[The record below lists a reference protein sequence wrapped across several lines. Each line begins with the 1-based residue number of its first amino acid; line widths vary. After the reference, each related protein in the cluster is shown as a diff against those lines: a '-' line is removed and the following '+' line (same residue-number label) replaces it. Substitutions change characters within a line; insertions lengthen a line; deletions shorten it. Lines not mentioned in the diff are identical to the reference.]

1 MFRSTYYSKKP
12 LKIVL
17 VLLSLKGLT
26 QAYLMKA
33 SMAHNKYLASQFL
46 EDNDPLFSYV
56 SCPNIIFGP

>member
-46 EDNDPLFSYV
+46 EDNDPLFS
-56 SCPNIIFGP
+56 

>member
-26 QAYLMKA
+26 QAYLMKT
-33 SMAHNKYLASQFL
+33 SMADNKYLASQFL
-46 EDNDPLFSYV
+46 EDNDPLFS
-56 SCPNIIFGP
+56 